1 MTEHNDD
8 MTAFVRYR
16 LEKAEEAYT
25 AATVLYDASQWNAA
39 INRLYYACFYAASA
53 VLLNRNIGVKSH
65 AGVLGMFS
73 EKVVRTGEIGIDDFR
88 VYSKLLGWRTKGDYS
103 DMFDYTKEDL
113 DMVMGPTRVFL
124 DKVIPLVNLP
134 QE

>member
-1 MTEHNDD
+1 MTTFDDD
-8 MTAFVRYR
+8 MTTFIRYR

-25 AATVLYDASQWNAA
+25 AAKILYDAAQWNAA

-53 VLLNRNIGVKSH
+53 ILLDRHIGAKSH

-73 EKVVRTGEIGIDDFR
+73 EHIVRTGEISLDVFR

-113 DMVMGPTRVFL
+113 DMVMSPTRIFL
-124 DKVIPLVNLP
+124 DKVIPLVSF
-134 QE
+134 EK

>member
-1 MTEHNDD
+1 MTALDDD

-25 AATVLYDASQWNAA
+25 AAKILYYAAQWNAA

-53 VLLNRNIGVKSH
+53 VLLDRHIGAKSH

-73 EKVVRTGEIGIDDFR
+73 ERIVRTGEITLDDFR

-113 DMVMGPTRVFL
+113 DMVMQPTRDFL
-124 DKVIPLVNLP
+124 DKVIPLVKFDK
-134 QE
+134 E

>member
-1 MTEHNDD
+1 MTALDDD

-16 LEKAEEAYT
+16 IDKAEEAYM
-25 AATVLYDASQWNAA
+25 AAKILYDSSQWNAA
-39 INRLYYACFYAASA
+39 VNRLYYACFYAASA
-53 VLLNRNIGVKSH
+53 VLLDRHIGAKSH

-73 EKVVRTGEIGIDDFR
+73 EKIVRTGEVSVDVFR

-113 DMVMGPTRVFL
+113 DMVMVPTRAFL
-124 DKVIPLVNLP
+124 DKVIPLVKL
-134 QE
+134 

>member
-1 MTEHNDD
+1 MTALDDD

-16 LEKAEEAYT
+16 IDKAEEAYM
-25 AATVLYDASQWNAA
+25 AAKILYDSSQWNAA
-39 INRLYYACFYAASA
+39 VNRLYYACFYAASA
-53 VLLNRNIGVKSH
+53 VLLDRHIGAKSH

-73 EKVVRTGEIGIDDFR
+73 EKIVRTGEVSVDVFR

-113 DMVMGPTRVFL
+113 DMVIVPTRAFL
-124 DKVIPLVNLP
+124 DKVIPLVKL
-134 QE
+134 

>member
-1 MTEHNDD
+1 MTAYDDD

-16 LEKAEEAYT
+16 IEKAEEAYT
-25 AATVLYDASQWNAA
+25 AATILYSAGQWNAT

-53 VLLNRNIGVKSH
+53 VLLDRHIGAKSH

-73 EKVVRTGEIGIDDFR
+73 EKIVRSGEISLEDFR

-113 DMVMGPTRVFL
+113 DMVMGPARTFL
-124 DKVIPLVNLP
+124 DKVIPLVKIT
-134 QE
+134 EK

>member
-1 MTEHNDD
+1 

-16 LEKAEEAYT
+16 VEKAEEAYT
-25 AATVLYDASQWNAA
+25 AAKILYDAAQWNAA

-53 VLLNRNIGVKSH
+53 VLLNRQIGAKSH

-73 EKVVRTGEIGIDDFR
+73 ERIVRTGEISLDDFR
-88 VYSKLLGWRTKGDYS
+88 VYSKLLSWRTKGDYS

-113 DMVMGPTRVFL
+113 DMVMLPTRHFL
-124 DKVIPLVNLP
+124 DKVIPLVKI
-134 QE
+134 

>member
-1 MTEHNDD
+1 MNNLEED

-16 LEKAEEAYT
+16 VEKAEEAYT
-25 AATVLYDASQWNAA
+25 AAKILYDAAQWNAA

-53 VLLNRNIGVKSH
+53 VLLNRQIGAKTH

-73 EKVVRTGEIGIDDFR
+73 ERIVRTGEISLDDFR
-88 VYSKLLGWRTKGDYS
+88 VYSKLLSWRTKGDYS

-113 DMVMGPTRVFL
+113 DMVMLPTRHFL
-124 DKVIPLVNLP
+124 DKVIPLVKI
-134 QE
+134 